1 MATSRIK
8 IFSLARYVSAALEA
22 AEYERDESDA
32 VIGKVPNVSGFFSQ
46 GETYEEARSNL
57 REVIEGNI
65 LVALQLGWDVPSIPG
80 VDIEEQ
86 DVEANTSSA

>member
-8 IFSLARYVSAALEA
+8 SLSLARYVSAALEA
-22 AEYERDESDA
+22 AEYERDEGDV
-32 VIGKVPNVSGFFSQ
+32 VIGNVPSVSGFFAQ

-57 REVIEGNI
+57 REVIEGNV
-65 LVALQLGWDVPSIPG
+65 LVALQLGWDVPPVPG

-86 DVEANTSSA
+86 DVEANAPQA